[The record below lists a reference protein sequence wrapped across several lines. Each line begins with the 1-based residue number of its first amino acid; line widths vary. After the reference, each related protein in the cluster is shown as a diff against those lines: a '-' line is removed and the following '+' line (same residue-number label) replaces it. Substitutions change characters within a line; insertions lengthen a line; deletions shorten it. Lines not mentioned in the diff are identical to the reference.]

1 MLGGYTMNI
10 VDETGMLAGL
20 LLTAPTPQ
28 LWTCDARLKTERIVG
43 FALRSN
49 LAE

>member
-1 MLGGYTMNI
+1 MNI
-10 VDETGMLAGL
+10 VDETGMVAGL
-20 LLTAPTPQ
+20 LLTAPIPRR
-28 LWTCDARLKTERIVG
+28 WTCDARLKTGRIVG